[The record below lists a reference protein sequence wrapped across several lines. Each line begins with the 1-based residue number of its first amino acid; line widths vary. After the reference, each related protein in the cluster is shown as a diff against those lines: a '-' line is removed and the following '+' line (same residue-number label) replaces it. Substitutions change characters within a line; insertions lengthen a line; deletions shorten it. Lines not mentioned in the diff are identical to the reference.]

1 MKTKLLRRLRREG
14 RCQINIYSVRK
25 DMDGTVVG
33 IRYGYNSDEYAHL
46 WHFAMTSDELK
57 SEAMKIYILRRIA
70 ELKGKRKMKKVMF
83 NDRFGFTLEEVM
95 QQNLDKLASR
105 RERGVI
111 DGNGDNR

>member
-14 RCQINIYSVRK
+14 RCQIRVYSVRK

-70 ELKGKRKMKKVMF
+70 ELKRKEENEKSNVQRSLRLDARRGHAAEPRQTRQPPRARRDRRKR
-83 NDRFGFTLEEVM
+83 R
-95 QQNLDKLASR
+95 
-105 RERGVI
+105 
-111 DGNGDNR
+111 

>member
-14 RCQINIYSVRK
+14 RCQIRVHSVRK

-57 SEAMKIYILRRIA
+57 SEAMKIYILRRVA
-70 ELKGKRKMKKVMF
+70 ELKGKRK
-83 NDRFGFTLEEVM
+83 
-95 QQNLDKLASR
+95 
-105 RERGVI
+105 
-111 DGNGDNR
+111 

>member
-14 RCQINIYSVRK
+14 RCQIRVYSVRK

-57 SEAMKIYILRRIA
+57 SEAMKIYILRRVA
-70 ELKGKRKMKKVMF
+70 ELKGNRNENQQANKRMLLRQLPKV
-83 NDRFGFTLEEVM
+83 
-95 QQNLDKLASR
+95 R
-105 RERGVI
+105 RMPSQRSIRRRSGLRLLREL
-111 DGNGDNR
+111 